1 MNTADRV
8 LAILAREKEYVSG
21 EDISSRIGLSRAA
34 VNAAVKAL
42 RSAGY
47 EIDSVTNKGYRLLS
61 APDVLNLGLLG
72 AYISDERLESLT
84 VLNSTDST
92 NKVLREM
99 AFDGAPAGQT
109 VIANEQSAGRGR
121 MGRNFFSPRDNG
133 IYLSYLLRP
142 DVAPAEAVTLTA
154 WTAAAMVRAV
164 KKVAGTAPGIKWVN
178 DLYMNGKKIC
188 GILTEMSVESETGR
202 IDSIIIGIGINVNT
216 AKDDFPEDI
225 RDIASSIAAE
235 TGNRVS
241 RTALAAAMIG
251 ELDKLNAD
259 WPKKKDD
266 YLEAYRQYDMT
277 CGRDINVISRGS
289 VRPAEAITI
298 NDDFSLKV
306 KYPGGETE
314 DLSSGEVSLKL
325 V

>member
-34 VNAAVKAL
+34 VNAAVKTL

-47 EIDSVTNKGYRLLS
+47 KIDSVTNKGYRLLS

-164 KKVAGTAPGIKWVN
+164 KSCGNCSRDQVGQRPIYERQK
-178 DLYMNGKKIC
+178 DLRHSY
-188 GILTEMSVESETGR
+188 
-202 IDSIIIGIGINVNT
+202 
-216 AKDDFPEDI
+216 
-225 RDIASSIAAE
+225 
-235 TGNRVS
+235 
-241 RTALAAAMIG
+241 
-251 ELDKLNAD
+251 
-259 WPKKKDD
+259 
-266 YLEAYRQYDMT
+266 
-277 CGRDINVISRGS
+277 
-289 VRPAEAITI
+289 
-298 NDDFSLKV
+298 
-306 KYPGGETE
+306 
-314 DLSSGEVSLKL
+314 
-325 V
+325 

>member
-34 VNAAVKAL
+34 VNAAVKTL
-42 RSAGY
+42 RTAGY
-47 EIDSVTNKGYRLLS
+47 EIDSVTNKGYRLVS
-61 APDVLNLGLLG
+61 GPDLLNLGSIG
-72 AYISDERLESLT
+72 AYLSDERLESIA
-84 VLNSTDST
+84 VLDRTDST

-109 VIANEQSAGRGR
+109 VIANEQTAGRGR
-121 MGRNFFSPRDNG
+121 LGRSFFSPGDNG

-142 DVAPAEAVTLTA
+142 DVAPSEAVSLTA
-154 WTAAAMVRAV
+154 WTAAAMVRAI
-164 KKVAGTAPGIKWVN
+164 KKVTGTAPGIKWVN

-202 IDSIIIGIGINVNT
+202 IDSIVIGIGINANT
-216 AKDDFPEDI
+216 APGDFPDDI
-225 RDIASSIAAE
+225 REIASSIAAE

-241 RTALAAAMIG
+241 RISLAAAMIE
-251 ELDKLNAD
+251 ELDKLKAD
-259 WPKKKDD
+259 WPHKKDD
-266 YLEAYRQYDMT
+266 YLEAYRQYDIT
-277 CGRDINVISRGS
+277 CGRDINVISGGS
-289 VRPAEAITI
+289 VRPATAVSI

-306 KYPGGETE
+306 KYPGGKTE

-325 V
+325 L